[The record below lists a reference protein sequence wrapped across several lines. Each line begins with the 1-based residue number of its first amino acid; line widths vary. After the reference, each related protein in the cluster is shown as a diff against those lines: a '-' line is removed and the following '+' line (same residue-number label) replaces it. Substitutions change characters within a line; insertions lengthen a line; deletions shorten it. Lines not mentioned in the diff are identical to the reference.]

1 MSLLLDKTIEV
12 TNRKSYKASDDE
24 YFAHSAISN
33 SDLTYF
39 HQNGFANFWN
49 YKYGEK
55 PRLDT
60 PSLTLGSLVH
70 CRILEPE
77 EVENRYMVLKG
88 NLPKSPNMEAF
99 CQKIAK
105 EGMTAEE
112 AYLSS
117 YKTTKKDLGT
127 KHLVQEEELSGY
139 IEYLRNGV
147 GKTAV
152 TEEQWNISSVLLN
165 NYTQKENVYN
175 DILRTYAQAT
185 YMVDPVIIN
194 EGIFSA
200 EIEGVLCKGK
210 IDRAI
215 RYPLSWGL
223 VDLKTTANAGLL
235 GFSKSIRNYEYIRQ
249 LAFYSLLVSDTPPKF
264 IVIIALQTEPPYQ
277 VQMFEFD
284 YGLVS
289 KAFRDIKEDLL
300 KLKPYVGGSPDKLLE
315 AEDLV
320 IHLNEQNF
328 KY

>member
-77 EVENRYMVLKG
+77 EVENRYIVLKG
-88 NLPKSPNMEAF
+88 NMPKSPNMEAF
-99 CQKIAK
+99 CRKIAK

-117 YKTTKKDLGT
+117 YKITKKDLGT

-152 TEEQWNISSVLLN
+152 TEEQWNISSILLS
-165 NYTQKENVYN
+165 NYTKKEDIYNDTLRSYAVSHDKAEIDVYN
-175 DILRTYAQAT
+175 EVMHT
-185 YMVDPVIIN
+185 
-194 EGIFSA
+194 A

-210 IDRAI
+210 IDR
-215 RYPLSWGL
+215 RLVYNTGWGL
-223 VDLKTTANAGLL
+223 IDLKTTANAGLI

-249 LAFYSLLVSDTPPKF
+249 LAFYSLLVSDIPPKY

-277 VQMFEFD
+277 VQMFKFD